1 MNDPQRPLLIDGVWH
16 YYYLYNADYPSGN
29 GTEWYHMTSKDL
41 VHWQEQG
48 VAIQKYK
55 NGLGDIQTGSAV
67 VDTNNTAGFG
77 KDAVIAIVT
86 QQHEGVQRQSLFVST
101 DGGYHFK
108 EYDHNPIMDN
118 PGAEHWR
125 DPKVIW
131 DEESHQWVMALA
143 EGNKIGFYVSADL
156 KNWTHQSDFQR
167 DDLGLLECP
176 DLFQLSL
183 DGDPNNIRWVLASG
197 ANGFK
202 KGKTTGTAYW
212 VGNWDGKRFIPE
224 NEEPQWLDAGADFYA
239 MVSWEDT
246 NLEAKQRLESRYAIG
261 WLNNWAYATKLPT
274 KEWHGA
280 ANSIVRQ
287 IKLHTVDG
295 KPVLLSQPIE
305 ATAGLE
311 GNAYTRSAVEVSEA
325 SRVTFPK
332 LSSDAYR
339 LKVDID
345 AGSAARE
352 IQFRLKEMDGQ
363 YAIVGYNVEDQT
375 VFVRRDRDAIASL
388 MPDAYR
394 EERKAIVRSD
404 NGIVK
409 LDIIVDTLSVEV
421 FVNDG
426 EVSLSNLIFGA
437 QGTNELSALS
447 VGGKSVLRNLT
458 LTPLKVAPVQRYSG
472 EISSK

>member
-16 YYYLYNADYPSGN
+16 YYYLYNADYPNGN

-48 VAIQKYK
+48 VAIHKYK

-67 VDTNNTAGFG
+67 VDSNNTAGFG

-108 EYDHNPIMDN
+108 EYKDNPIMDN
-118 PGAEHWR
+118 PGSKHWR

-131 DEESHQWVMALA
+131 DEENSQWLMALA
-143 EGNKIGFYVSADL
+143 EGHKIGFYTSPDL
-156 KNWTHQSDFQR
+156 KRWTYQSDFQR
-167 DDLGLLECP
+167 NDLGLLECP

-212 VGNWDGKRFIPE
+212 IGDWDGKRFTPE
-224 NEEPQWLDAGADFYA
+224 SNEPKWLDAGADFYA
-239 MVSWEDT
+239 MVSWANTDQET
-246 NLEAKQRLESRYAIG
+246 KQRLDSRYAIG

-280 ANSIVRQ
+280 ASSIVRQ
-287 IKLHTVDG
+287 IQLRTVDG
-295 KPVLLSQPIE
+295 ESVLLSKPID
-305 ATAGLE
+305 AISKLE
-311 GNAYTRSAVEVSEA
+311 GNAYTRSAVEVSETTKT
-325 SRVTFPK
+325 VFPRPN
-332 LSSDAYR
+332 SDAYR
-339 LKVDID
+339 ITSDID
-345 AGSAARE
+345 THSDASE
-352 IQFRLKEMDGQ
+352 IQFRLMGKGGQ
-363 YAIVGYNVEDQT
+363 YAIVGYNFADKT
-375 VFVRRDRDAIASL
+375 VFIRRDQDAIASL
-388 MPDAYR
+388 MPDVYR
-394 EERKAIVRSD
+394 EERKAVVSAN
-404 NGIVK
+404 NGSLK
-409 LDIIVDTLSVEV
+409 LDIIVDTFSIEV

-426 EVSLSNLIFGA
+426 QASLSNLYFG
-437 QGTNELSALS
+437 GPSNNDIS
-447 VGGKSVLRNLT
+447 VVSVEGGSVLNNLK
-458 LTPLKVAPVQRYSG
+458 LMPLKVAPIKRNNGG
-472 EISSK
+472 E